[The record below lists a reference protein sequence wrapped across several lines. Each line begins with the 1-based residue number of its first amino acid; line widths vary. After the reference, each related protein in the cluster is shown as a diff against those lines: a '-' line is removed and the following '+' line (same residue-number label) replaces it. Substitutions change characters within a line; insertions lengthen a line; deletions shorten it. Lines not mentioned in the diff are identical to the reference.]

1 MTAVVVV
8 GFTACLLT
16 ILYLIEEVGNLKE
29 QNKVWKTAYGKAL
42 QTVTDKCDTSIIEIR
57 SDLMAVSERLHEVEE
72 IPSVQLGVQAEKDK
86 KEFKRMQDE
95 DYIPAFFRNRK

>member
-8 GFTACLLT
+8 GFTACLLA

-29 QNKVWKTAYGKAL
+29 QNKVWKTAYSKAL

-86 KEFKRMQDE
+86 QEFKRMQEE
-95 DYIPAFFRNRK
+95 DYIPAFFRKRK